1 MNKSVCS
8 VNNRFV
14 RVRTART
21 ESLNKREMHELNG
34 AGVLGRE
41 SASPVNGCVARCV
54 AIYK

>member
-21 ESLNKREMHELNG
+21 ESLNMREMHEPNG